1 MFQVKYTNLA
11 LLKKLDK
18 YQPKEA
24 VSKDKQQSARFCPE
38 QHVLPGFQIG
48 SSNGAAV
55 SERSQLQHP
64 QVSIDVEG
72 LMVGSDNLNHSLYPA
87 IGKGA
92 QFRLLEKSRMIVKL
106 VPW

>member
-1 MFQVKYTNLA
+1 MFQVRYTDLA

-24 VSKDKQQSARFCPE
+24 VSTDKQQSARFCPE
-38 QHVLPGFQIG
+38 QHVLPGSQIR
-48 SSNGAAV
+48 SSHGAAV
-55 SERSQLQHP
+55 YETSQLQQP
-64 QVSIDVEG
+64 QVSIDVDG

-87 IGKGA
+87 IVKDA
-92 QFRLLEKSRMIVKL
+92 QFRLLERSRMIVKI